1 MGGARGRTRAAIAD
15 AATTLFTANGYA
27 ATSVREI
34 AREAGADPAMVIRHY
49 GSKEQLFLHTMQ
61 VQPEDA
67 LHFDEPWESLGI
79 RIVEYVLDADDRLRS
94 VYLELIRGSDAGR
107 IGSAL
112 TAAHETNFVA
122 PLVAALPGP
131 DAELRAR
138 LVAAMVG
145 GLMYALWIVEDET
158 LARTDRAAVIARY
171 APALQ
176 TLITPHV
183 GG

>member
-1 MGGARGRTRAAIAD
+1 MGGARGRTREAIAD
-15 AATTLFTANGYA
+15 AAADLFTRNGYS

-34 AREAGADPAMVIRHY
+34 ARAAEADPAMVIRHY

-61 VQPEDA
+61 LQPGDE
-67 LHFDEPWESLGI
+67 LRFDEPSETLSE
-79 RIVEYVLDADDRLRS
+79 RIVEYVLDADERLRA
-94 VYLELIRGSDAGR
+94 VYLELIRASDAGHV
-107 IGSAL
+107 GSAL
-112 TAAHETNFVA
+112 TAAHEENFVA
-122 PLVAALPGP
+122 PLVAVLPGA

-158 LARTDRAAVIARY
+158 LLRTDRAAVIARY

-176 TLITPHV
+176 TLITPD
-183 GG
+183 

>member
-1 MGGARGRTRAAIAD
+1 MGGAKGKTREAIAD
-15 AATTLFTANGYA
+15 AAASLFATDGYA
-27 ATSVREI
+27 ATSVRRI

-61 VQPEDA
+61 VLPGDA
-67 LHFDEPWESLGI
+67 LRFDEPWDTLGT

-112 TAAHETNFVA
+112 SAAHEENFVA
-122 PLVAALPGP
+122 PLVEVLRGP
-131 DAELRAR
+131 HAELRAR

-145 GLMYALWIVEDET
+145 GLMYALWIVEDEN
-158 LARTDRAAVIARY
+158 LSRTDRADVIAHY

-176 TLITPHV
+176 RLITPDPAA
-183 GG
+183 